1 MELVQCC
8 WLRTEYHSTAH
19 FETDSLLN
27 KLSSFSFM
35 LAGNRFLFFELKID
49 LKNIKAQHW
58 IEKSQAL

>member
-1 MELVQCC
+1 
-8 WLRTEYHSTAH
+8 
-19 FETDSLLN
+19 
-27 KLSSFSFM
+27 M